1 VVGGEPDLAVTA
13 ADLGAAYL
21 GGASFATLARAGR
34 VVELSEGAL
43 AQASALF
50 GWDPLPFCGQLF

>member
-1 VVGGEPDLAVTA
+1 MVSA

-21 GGASFATLARAGR
+21 GGVSFGALARAGR

-43 AQASALF
+43 ARANALF